1 MKKCTFVSVFVIAFI
16 LLTQSFVFAS
26 ESMEDEKELVGVFVK
41 IDGIEYE
48 LDPENYMEE
57 LHLLLKESELR
68 SSRAEFLEN
77 VTKNPENET
86 MGITDNIHSY
96 TEHYTGETV
105 RTDLQKITSN
115 IAYNGSSSTQNYSVT
130 YSSGSSFS
138 IEGNIDYD
146 VNVVRSGASIAY
158 NRYVSYTDTISISI
172 PAKQYGWV
180 ETSPIHNYS
189 KGLYQIKNWLG
200 TKVIASETIT
210 YYSPKSSSPQCVYKI
225 YTSSRSPI

>member
-1 MKKCTFVSVFVIAFI
+1 MKKWTLVSVFVIVFI
-16 LLTQSFVFAS
+16 LLAPRFVFAK
-26 ESMEDEKELVGVFVK
+26 EPMEDEKALVGVFVK

-48 LDPENYMEE
+48 LDPENDMEE

-68 SSRAEFLEN
+68 PSRAKFLEN
-77 VTKNPENET
+77 APMGVT
-86 MGITDNIHSY
+86 DHIHSY
-96 TEHYTGETV
+96 TEYYTGETV

-115 IAYNGSSSTQNYSVT
+115 IAYNGSSSTQNCSVT
-130 YSSGSSFS
+130 YQSGSSFS

-158 NRYVSYTDTISISI
+158 NRYVSYEDTIGISI
-172 PAKQYGWV
+172 PPKHYGWV

-200 TKVIASETIT
+200 TKVIASETMT
-210 YYSPKSSSPQCVYKI
+210 YDSPKSSSPQCVYKI